1 MKTLRAPAFACG
13 RCELHGTDAEHD
25 LHVGQNLPDPFTG
38 VRPRSLALGDWCH
51 RCGHVHEGVS
61 ECGVDMGSGR
71 VCPCQL
77 EGVPR

>member
-1 MKTLRAPAFACG
+1 MSTPARRYPG
-13 RCELHGTDAEHD
+13 RSVFPDDG
-25 LHVGQNLPDPFTG
+25 LPM
-38 VRPRSLALGDWCH
+38 RNAAGDWCH

-61 ECGVDMGSGR
+61 ECGVDMGNGR